1 MAGRKRVTNGGLPT
15 TFPGGAVGV
24 FPSPMFPTFELCLC
38 VCVCVFGRD
47 ATTEQGMMMMM
58 MMMKQQIQKEFWANQ
73 ASDSKVSLRLSVLF

>member
-1 MAGRKRVTNGGLPT
+1 MAGRKRVTNGWQPT

-38 VCVCVFGRD
+38 VCVCFRRD
-47 ATTEQGMMMMM
+47 ATTEQGMMM